1 MTTHPTVRRC
11 PSAPR
16 RQDRGPLWLTALFAL
31 LVPAVMAL
39 MGSFVSEP
47 APATSSAA
55 SVSVDA
61 PSGGGRRRSLLQE

>member
-16 RQDRGPLWLTALFAL
+16 RQDRAPMWFAALFAL

-47 APATSSAA
+47 PAATSSAA
-55 SVSVDA
+55 STQADA
-61 PSGGGRRRSLLQE
+61 PSTGGRRRSLLQE